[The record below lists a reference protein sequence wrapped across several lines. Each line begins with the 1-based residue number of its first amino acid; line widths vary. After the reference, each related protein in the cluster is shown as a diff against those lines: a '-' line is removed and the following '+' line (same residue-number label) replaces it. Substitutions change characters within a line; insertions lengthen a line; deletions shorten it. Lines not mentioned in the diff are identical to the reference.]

1 MSSHPGQQE
10 TILCGIDLGSN
21 SFHMVVARVGK
32 SGQFTFIDRR
42 KEYVRLAAGLRKD
55 GSLKKGT
62 RERALACLSR
72 FGDRLQMIS
81 ERNVRVVGTNTFR
94 KAKDP
99 EFFAQAEAALG
110 KSIHVVSGNE
120 EARLVYQGVGF
131 SVHEDGLRLV
141 VDIGG
146 GSTEFILGE
155 NDDILETSS
164 HYCGCVSW
172 TLRFFKEGKLKR
184 EYFEKAILSARRETG
199 NDVRRFRGKYEIAL
213 GSSGTINAIEKVVTS
228 LGFSDEGITSDSL
241 EKLQKYLCDA
251 GHISKVDLPFV
262 SEERKQVLPGG
273 LAILKG
279 IFRTLGVE
287 HMRAV
292 PTALR
297 EGVLLDLWGRK
308 QNKDIRQLT
317 VQMMQERFEVDVEQA
332 NRVQETALRF
342 FDACAEGMDIPAHPF
357 RNWLRYAAAIHE
369 IGLFLGFS
377 GYHKH
382 GAYLLANGEI
392 AGFSWQEQRALAA
405 LVMGHRGKFD
415 PGRLSQLKP
424 GREMPLELV
433 LILRVARR
441 LHRRRSPRPLPFI
454 EAQGSPGYL
463 KLEFPPGWL
472 DERPLTIADLG
483 QEQVLIE
490 PYGLTLEFS

>member
-1 MSSHPGQQE
+1 
-10 TILCGIDLGSN
+10 
-21 SFHMVVARVGK
+21 MVVARVGK
-32 SGQFTFIDRR
+32 SGRFTFIDRR

-72 FGDRLQMIS
+72 FGDRLQMIP

-99 EFFAQAEAALG
+99 EFFAQAEAAVG

-120 EARLVYQGVGF
+120 EARLVYRGVGF
-131 SVHEDGLRLV
+131 SVQEEGVRLV

-155 NDDILETSS
+155 EDDILETAS

-184 EYFEKAILSARRETG
+184 EYFEKAIMAARRETG

-213 GSSGTINAIEKVVTS
+213 GSSGTINAIERAVTS

-241 EKLQKYLCDA
+241 EKLQKFLCDA
-251 GHISKVDLPFV
+251 GQISKVELPLI

-273 LAILKG
+273 LAILRG

-287 HMRAV
+287 RMRAV

-297 EGVLLDLWGRK
+297 EGILLDLWGRK
-308 QNKDIRQLT
+308 QNQDIRQLT
-317 VQMMQERFEVDVEQA
+317 VNMMQERFEVDVDQA
-332 NRVQETALRF
+332 NRVQQTALQL
-342 FDACAEGMDIPAHPF
+342 FDACAEGMDIPVHPF
-357 RNWLRYAAAIHE
+357 RNWLRYASAIHE

-415 PGRLSQLKP
+415 PGRMSQLKP

-441 LHRRRSPRPLPFI
+441 LHRRRSPRPLPEI
-454 EAQGSPGYL
+454 RAEGSPGYL
-463 KLEFPPGWL
+463 KLEFPGDWL
-472 DERPLTIADLG
+472 TDRPLTIADLS